1 MSQILRDAWTLAWK
15 EITQLRRDPAAL
27 ALTFIVPL
35 LMVGALGFA
44 VIGAYGGRS
53 GDVTLSVALVDEDHT
68 PLSISFRDAVSRVA
82 GLKATV
88 TPTTRDQAE
97 LLVSSGRVPGA
108 IIIPQGFGHHLLTR
122 ESTFVIVLTDN
133 SKHSAP
139 GMVRSAVAR
148 AVEEFVSGLS
158 ESGQN
163 GRFSISV
170 ESRTLTGREPG
181 GWANMPGLLAIAVM
195 LSSFD
200 DVVIAISRERERGT
214 LVRLGLTP
222 INLISLYLG
231 KTMSTVLLTI
241 ARTTEMLLVF
251 VLLLGIPIL
260 GNLGVVYVVT
270 TLIGICTL
278 ALGFALSTKLR
289 GEAMIT
295 IVEIIATFPLLALTG
310 VLFPIELMTRDGQQV
325 AWLLPWTYGVD
336 ALRRVISL
344 GQGFFEIGADLSML
358 LLATG
363 VFMMF
368 AIFLFKRQI

>member
-1 MSQILRDAWTLAWK
+1 MRQVLADAWTLAWK
-15 EITQLRRDPAAL
+15 EVTQLRRDPAAL

-44 VIGAYGGRS
+44 VIGVYGGRS
-53 GDVTLSVALVDEDHT
+53 GEVTISIVLVDEDQT
-68 PLSISFRDAVSRVA
+68 SLSIGFRDAVARVS
-82 GLKATV
+82 GLKAT
-88 TPTTRDQAE
+88 TTATTRDQAE
-97 LLVSSGRVPGA
+97 LLVQSGQVPGA
-108 IIIPQGFGHHLLTR
+108 LIIPQGFGHHLLTR
-122 ESTFVIVLTDN
+122 ESTFVIVVTDN

-139 GMVRSAVAR
+139 GVVRAAISKAIQQ
-148 AVEEFVSGLS
+148 FVSTLPES
-158 ESGQN
+158 EN
-163 GRFSISV
+163 GGFQISV
-170 ESRTLTGREPG
+170 QSRTLTGREPG
-181 GWANMPGLLAIAVM
+181 GWATMPGLLAIAVM

-214 LVRLGLTP
+214 LIRLALSP

-231 KTMSTVLLTI
+231 KIMSTILLTS

-251 VLLLGIPIL
+251 VLVLGIPIM
-260 GNLGVVYVVT
+260 GNLGLVYLVT
-270 TLIGICTL
+270 IVIGICTL

-289 GEAMIT
+289 GEATIT

-310 VLFPIELMTRDGQQV
+310 VLFPIELMAEDGQRF

-344 GQGFFEIGADLSML
+344 GQGLLQISTDLVMM

-363 VFMMF
+363 IFMLF
-368 AIFLFKRQI
+368 AVVLFKREI